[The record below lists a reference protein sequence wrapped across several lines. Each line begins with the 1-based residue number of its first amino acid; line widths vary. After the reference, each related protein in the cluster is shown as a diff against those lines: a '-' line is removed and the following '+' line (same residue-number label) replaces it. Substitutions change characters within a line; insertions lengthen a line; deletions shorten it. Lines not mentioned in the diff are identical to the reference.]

1 MKFSSKWLKTAV
13 PALMLSAM
21 ITSGNVF
28 AAGQA
33 GNEGKQRKEDAH
45 PHRYM
50 DVQLLGINDF
60 HGQLDVTRNVGGR
73 AVGRADY
80 LAAYL
85 KQREAENKNTLLVH
99 AGDAVGA
106 SSPVSALLQDEPTI
120 EFLNKLGFD
129 VGVPG
134 NHEFDEGVDE
144 MLRLIYGG
152 THPKTGYFRGADFPY
167 VSANVIDKKTGK
179 PILPPYVIK
188 KVKGIPI
195 GFIGVTLS
203 DTPSIVIPSGVEGVA
218 FTDEAEAI
226 NEAVKHLKRRG
237 VRAIVVLAHNP
248 GVSNKDGSNAS
259 GEIVEIAK
267 TVDDEVGVIFAGHNH
282 AYLNAEVDGKLL
294 VQSYSYGTAFS
305 DVDVKID
312 RRTKDVVAKKAE
324 IVTTYQDSIKPDPE
338 ITKFIDKYEAKVAP
352 IVNQVVGTAKTTITN
367 VQNASGESALGN
379 LIADAQRSAMKTDFA
394 FMNPG
399 GIRAN
404 IEQGEVTWGE
414 LYNVQPFSNQ
424 LVKMTLTGEQIRKL
438 LNQQWQSNQ
447 TRMLQISGLT
457 YTWDASKPIGDKVVD
472 IYLPNGAKLDPNAE
486 YTVTVNSFLADG
498 GDNFT
503 VLKEGKNREVGPVDL
518 DALIHYIQQLPQP
531 FDAQIEGRIQQLR

>member
-60 HGQLDVTRNVGGR
+60 HGQLEVTRNVGGR

-152 THPKTGYFRGADFPY
+152 AHPKTGYFRGANFPY

-203 DTPSIVIPSGVEGVA
+203 DTTSIVIPSGVAGVT

-267 TVDDEVGVIFAGHNH
+267 TVDDEVDVIFAGHNH

-312 RRTKDVVAKKAE
+312 RRTKDIVAKKAE

-352 IVNQVVGTAKTTITN
+352 IINQVVGTAKTTITN

-379 LIADAQRSAMKTDFA
+379 LIADAQRAAMKTDFA